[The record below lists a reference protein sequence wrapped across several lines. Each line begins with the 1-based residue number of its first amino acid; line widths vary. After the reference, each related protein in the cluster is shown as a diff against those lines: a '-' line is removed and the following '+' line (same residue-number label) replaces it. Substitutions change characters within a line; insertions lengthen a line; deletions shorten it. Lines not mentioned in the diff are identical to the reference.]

1 MLPNTA
7 EYALRAVLHLAEHE
21 GGDPVRVSEIAE
33 GVGVP
38 RNYLSKIFHELARA
52 GILRSTRG
60 QHGGFQLAIPPDR
73 LSLAA
78 VVGRFTDVSGP
89 RSCLLGRASCSDGTP
104 CQAHVRWKPLSQE
117 LATFFE
123 ETTVADL
130 ITDRRH
136 NSTAA

>member
-1 MLPNTA
+1 MLSNTA
-7 EYALRAVLHLAEHE
+7 EYALRAVLHLAERS
-21 GGDPVRVSEIAE
+21 GGEPVRVSEIAE

-38 RNYLSKIFHELARA
+38 RNYLSKIFHVLARA

-60 QHGGFQLAIPPDR
+60 QHGGFQLAMAPDQI
-73 LSLAA
+73 SLAA
-78 VVGRFTDVSGP
+78 VVGQFTDVSGP
-89 RSCLLGRASCSDGTP
+89 RSCLLGRPSCSDGTP
-104 CQAHVRWKPLSQE
+104 CQAHARWKPLSQE

-136 NSTAA
+136 NPAAA